1 MTSVRGHPQPTD
13 TWSGAVDRYDT
24 VAGASRLTRC
34 ARRTA
39 FLVSY
44 SGLGRLRSHVC
55 KAVFPARQSPALLCP
70 EANLL
75 RRRRSCVLA
84 VRAEPTAH
92 LSWRYQCPA
101 LSVVLGA
108 LTVATSSELK
118 RQIGRIS
125 GTLPQGYVC
134 ARKRYDESNVEI
146 KNATSSRSMT
156 PRMPSRT
163 CV

>member
-70 EANLL
+70 EAEFVKATKVVRVGCESGAYGAPLVAVPVSGTVGCPWRFNG
-75 RRRRSCVLA
+75 RYVLSIKA
-84 VRAEPTAH
+84 SDRTDFGNATARVRVRA
-92 LSWRYQCPA
+92 QA
-101 LSVVLGA
+101 L
-108 LTVATSSELK
+108 
-118 RQIGRIS
+118 
-125 GTLPQGYVC
+125 
-134 ARKRYDESNVEI
+134 
-146 KNATSSRSMT
+146 
-156 PRMPSRT
+156 
-163 CV
+163 